1 MTDNINVRQLYKSDL
16 PIIYQHQLDPEACRV
31 AAFPSR
37 NWDAFIMHYTKIMAD
52 PSNRLRTIL
61 LDGQVV
67 GSIGSYIIEG
77 KREVGY
83 WIGREYWG
91 RGIAT
96 RALQAFLKEEPIRP
110 LYAHVTKHNTGS
122 IRVLEK
128 CGFVQIGEDS
138 YTPVPGGEVV
148 DEFVMALK

>member
-1 MTDNINVRQLYKSDL
+1 MTDNINVRQLYESDL